1 LIPFAASLLP
11 LVHIR
16 RNIFPETRMKAYNK
30 MKIHVLSEKYLDW
43 VQSLLRERWG
53 SPVMISRG
61 TIHHANQLPG
71 FIALDS
77 DQPVGLITYSLNNN
91 ECEIVTLDSLEPGK
105 GIASKLIKSVIDF
118 AIGKNFKR
126 VWLITTNDNTNALRL
141 YQKNGFHLVSI
152 HQGAIE
158 KSRKLKPEI
167 PEIGFD
173 DIPIRDEI
181 ELEIR
186 LN

>member
-1 LIPFAASLLP
+1 
-11 LVHIR
+11 
-16 RNIFPETRMKAYNK
+16 MKAYNK